1 MEKHCI
7 TCKHLEVDEEQTKQ
21 LGKAVIFC
29 NRLAEDSNNP
39 IAHVLSCS
47 VGSFLV
53 LKPKKFGCVLHE
65 EK

>member
-29 NRLAEDSNNP
+29 NRLAQLLTS
-39 IAHVLSCS
+39 S
-47 VGSFLV
+47 V
-53 LKPKKFGCVLHE
+53 VLHE
-65 EK
+65 EKK